1 MGRQRRKRATVMRDG
16 GVAPP
21 SENQA
26 ERRRHRGT
34 GGVAGGSMAMRSGGT
49 RPTSEAGQRR
59 ELPNLSFGVDI
70 EGIG

>member
-16 GVAPP
+16 ASRLHRKTRLNG
-21 SENQA
+21 
-26 ERRRHRGT
+26 RRHRGED
-34 GGVAGGSMAMRSGGT
+34 GVAGGSMAMRGEGT